1 MRSHISFVAREYIA
15 RTCAALLLSAT
26 IAASAQAQDANFYQ
40 GKTITIAVG
49 AATGGGLDTYARLI
63 ARHLGKHVPGAP
75 SVVVANMP
83 GAGGQVAARH
93 VYAAAPKDGTQIG
106 TFFPS
111 VLIDPLLSPGQ
122 RVIDPA
128 RFQFIGNAR
137 AEVSVC
143 VFRRDAPVKTLEDL
157 RTNEVVIGAT
167 TPGSQVVDYP
177 VVEARLLGIKLKV
190 TSGYKGTR
198 EIAAAIEK
206 NEVQGICGIGW
217 TSIKVQYP
225 DITTPNSMFRVFMQE
240 DGKGDPELNAAG
252 VPLLTTLAR
261 TPEERAVLDLLYA
274 QNLLARPYVAPPET
288 PADRVEIL
296 RAAFM
301 RAAADADLQG
311 EAKKMRIEVEGT
323 SGADMQKI
331 VAQMASA
338 PKSAMEKLAELLK
351 RN

>member
-1 MRSHISFVAREYIA
+1 MISYRSIVR
-15 RTCAALLLSAT
+15 CALPAILFAAAT
-26 IAASAQAQDANFYQ
+26 SLQAQENFFQ
-40 GKTITIAVG
+40 GKTVTIAVG
-49 AATGGGLDTYARLI
+49 AATGGGLDTYARLVG
-63 ARHLGKHVPGAP
+63 RHLGKHISGNPN
-75 SVVVANMP
+75 VVVANMP

-93 VYAAAPKDGTQIG
+93 IYAVAAKDGTQLA

-111 VLIDPLLSPGQ
+111 VLIDPLLNSAQ
-122 RVIDPA
+122 RGIDPS
-128 RFQFIGNAR
+128 RLQYIGNAR

-177 VVEARLLGIKLKV
+177 VVESRLLGIKLKV

-217 TSIKVQYP
+217 TSIKVQYA

-240 DGKGDPELNAAG
+240 DAKGDPELNAAR
-252 VPLLTTLAR
+252 VPLLASLAR
-261 TPEERAVLDLLYA
+261 NDEERAVLDLLYA

-296 RAAFM
+296 RTAFM
-301 RAAADADLQG
+301 RMTADPELQG

-331 VAQMASA
+331 VASMYAA
-338 PKSAMEKLAELLK
+338 PKGAVEKLAEMLK